1 MEARFF
7 GVNVRGRV
15 LDAEERLPRDA
26 VVRRSLKGVGSGRV
40 QRLRVIVALKCN
52 SFDCDCG
59 WELNGDPLI
68 EVGVKKTL

>member
-40 QRLRVIVALKCN
+40 QRLRVIVALEKEKGSVDN
-52 SFDCDCG
+52 DSKNMYQDQG
-59 WELNGDPLI
+59 WRTRS
-68 EVGVKKTL
+68 K